1 MDVTEDASAID
12 VHPELRE
19 KHGNVTVIRSTPTK
33 PTDSLVRRP

>member
-1 MDVTEDASAID
+1 MDVIEDAPAID
-12 VHPELRE
+12 VHPELE